1 MCLSTCATW
10 GQMILIHSCILILP
24 RYSKLLGMLDRSAI
38 KNSIPQLTWTK
49 EMVGRLLSEL
59 KVVYRQI
66 LRDAPVSMKSPFSR
80 QAHLGLYG
88 LFILFLSQAPDCTI
102 CGMNQPCESD
112 FFTAAEI
119 WSPSCW
125 DELSHWSTT
134 QMLPV
139 WIHHPRPNPF
149 ESMGFKAPLGWLAED
164 EPPHST
170 SNRSIII
177 NHIYIYAIYI

>member
-1 MCLSTCATW
+1 MFDSRSVDVFNLKSVAFFVDQQVEQVEFNSSLVLTCKQRRYAADLQRKKTSLKMCLSTCPTW

-119 WSPSCW
+119 
-125 DELSHWSTT
+125 
-134 QMLPV
+134 
-139 WIHHPRPNPF
+139 
-149 ESMGFKAPLGWLAED
+149 
-164 EPPHST
+164 
-170 SNRSIII
+170 
-177 NHIYIYAIYI
+177 